1 MWKRC
6 FLFQGAVKLKQKILI
21 MMTMAYSGGDIV
33 LRLLGR
39 NLEKRGFDVKI
50 YPYDYPFLRKKRNR
64 IHLLLRRIKWYTADF
79 VKKILMK
86 LHLRE
91 DKFRG
96 LLNFKQQIIPFVSDD
111 TIVVYSEGVY
121 GNPLHAKKV
130 VRWFLYH
137 NRFPNNPEAYGKG
150 ELVFSFREH
159 FNDYNLNPTCRL
171 FKLNY
176 FDKELYKRSNF
187 GERSGNC
194 YIIRKGKNRPD
205 LPKHFD
211 GPVIDDLPEKEKVAV
226 FNRCKY
232 CYDYDTQTFYSSI
245 AVVCGCIPIIVME
258 PGKTKTDYMGKGDE
272 DWGLAY
278 GDSPEEIE
286 YAIKTSSQRLQMLDF
301 DKSNNKNVD
310 FFVKE
315 VSEYF
320 SKENT
325 ASPKQ
330 GGEN

>member
-1 MWKRC
+1 
-6 FLFQGAVKLKQKILI
+6 
-21 MMTMAYSGGDIV
+21 MTRTYSGGNIV
-33 LRLLGR
+33 LRFLGR
-39 NLEKRGFDVKI
+39 ELQKRGFVVKI
-50 YPYDYPFLRKKRNR
+50 YPYDFADLTHPNNLAKLLKTRIRAYTKDLIRYFLIALGIRENQFGK
-64 IHLLLRRIKWYTADF
+64 LLL
-79 VKKILMK
+79 
-86 LHLRE
+86 
-91 DKFRG
+91 FR
-96 LLNFKQQIIPFVSDD
+96 QQIIPFVSDD

-205 LPKHFD
+205 LPKHLD

-258 PGKTKTDYMGKGDE
+258 PGKTKTDYMGKGDK

-286 YAIKTSSQRLQMLDF
+286 YAIKTSPQRLQMLDF